1 MNKGADLASMI
12 FWRSVME
19 KLSLRAFFFFASET
33 KSTATC
39 FISFPAL
46 LMRCPLH
53 LYTSVMK
60 SSPLSGILYEE
71 MRRITT
77 SCTRQQNVPSCSSSL
92 TISFDSFVAKLS
104 VRAT

>member
-1 MNKGADLASMI
+1 MNKGADLSSMI
-12 FWRSVME
+12 FWRAGME
-19 KLSLRAFFFFASET
+19 KSSLRSLFFFASET
-33 KSTATC
+33 KSPATC
-39 FISFPAL
+39 FSNFPAL

-53 LYTSVMK
+53 LYTSVMT

-71 MRRITT
+71 MRMITT